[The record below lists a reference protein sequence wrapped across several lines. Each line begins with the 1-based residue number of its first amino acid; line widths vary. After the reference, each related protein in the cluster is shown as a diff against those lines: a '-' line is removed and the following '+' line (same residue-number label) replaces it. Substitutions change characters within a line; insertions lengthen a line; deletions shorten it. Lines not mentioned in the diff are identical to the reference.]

1 MKITQLQNH
10 GQNYVSALKKK
21 YEFQMEEA
29 MANLALYFSNQNL
42 AAIGEHSD
50 LLTEHDRWIEQY
62 ANAKDK
68 LEALMGLYDVSTTQG
83 IEKING

>member
-1 MKITQLQNH
+1 MSILQAQNH

-21 YEFQMEEA
+21 YEYQMEEA
-29 MANLALYFSNQNL
+29 KANLALYFSNQNL

-68 LEALMGLYDVSTTQG
+68 LESLMSLYE
-83 IEKING
+83 IKN

>member
-1 MKITQLQNH
+1 MNITHGQNH

-21 YEFQMEEA
+21 YEYQMEEA
-29 MANLALYFSNQNL
+29 KANLSLYFSNQNL

-68 LEALMGLYDVSTTQG
+68 LETLMELYSSNTPV
-83 IEKING
+83 NG

>member
-1 MKITQLQNH
+1 MITNMQNH

-29 MANLALYFSNQNL
+29 KANLALYFSNTNL

-50 LLTEHDRWIEQY
+50 LLAEHDRWIEQY

-68 LEALMGLYDVSTTQG
+68 LESLMSLYEG
-83 IEKING
+83 N

>member
-1 MKITQLQNH
+1 MNLNH

-29 MANLALYFSNQNL
+29 KANLALYFSNTNL

-50 LLTEHDRWIEQY
+50 LLTEHDKWISQY
-62 ANAKDK
+62 ADAKDK
-68 LEALMGLYDVSTTQG
+68 LETLISLYEQQPT
-83 IEKING
+83 KING

>member
-1 MKITQLQNH
+1 MSIISSQNH

-21 YEFQMEEA
+21 YEYQMEEA
-29 MANLALYFSNQNL
+29 KANLALYFSNQNL

-50 LLTEHDRWIEQY
+50 LLAEHDRWIEQY

-68 LEALMGLYDVSTTQG
+68 LDSLMSLYE
-83 IEKING
+83 IKN